1 MGSVYMLLHGYMKS
15 GESLAGQELR
25 RLAVLREQASRP
37 SCISSHKV
45 DGHTTPPNP
54 GHAPNSG
61 HAAESWPRRRIL
73 AMPLNPG
80 YTTVEA
86 CSLPLRSHCL

>member
-54 GHAPNSG
+54 GHA
-61 HAAESWPRRRIL
+61 AEFWPCRRIL
-73 AMPLNPG
+73 ATPPNPG
-80 YTTVEA
+80 YAIE
-86 CSLPLRSHCL
+86 SRLHHC